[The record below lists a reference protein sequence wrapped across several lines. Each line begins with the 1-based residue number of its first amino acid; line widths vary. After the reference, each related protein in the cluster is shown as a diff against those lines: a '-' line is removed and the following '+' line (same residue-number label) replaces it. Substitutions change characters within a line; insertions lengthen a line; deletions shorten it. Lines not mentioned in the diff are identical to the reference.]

1 MQIEC
6 KFFVS
11 LKMKT
16 NLTLSI
22 DARRK
27 RKDGTCPIIFRLSH
41 HRKTIAIPSGISVPP
56 EYWNQKKRE
65 VKRNYQGVSSV
76 TRLNNLLTKKKT
88 EFTDGINA
96 LEEESR
102 LEGLSITELKNTLS
116 RPSNNVSFFEFTQ
129 TLIDEMKEAKR
140 FGNSR
145 AYQQVYNVVK
155 TFNCKESLRF
165 EEITHRFLKRFETA
179 HLKKGNSINGLSTY
193 LRTIRAIF
201 NKAITHG
208 LVARDRYPFT
218 QYKIKSEPTA
228 KRAISREK
236 IKRILELDLETS
248 SPLFHARNY
257 FICSYLMNGIS
268 FIDMAFLQISKIVDG
283 RIQYRRQKT
292 GKPYDIK
299 ITEQLSPILDF
310 YLSDKKGDDF
320 IFPIIK
326 RTSLENQHR
335 DIRDT
340 RIKYNR
346 RLKEIAKLCDIEET
360 LTSYVSRHSMA
371 TNLIL
376 SDVPINALS
385 KMLGHSDLQTTE
397 IYIKDLPTHIMD
409 EYQER
414 LGI

>member
-1 MQIEC
+1 
-6 KFFVS
+6 
-11 LKMKT
+11 MKT
-16 NLTLSI
+16 NITLSL

-56 EYWNQKKRE
+56 EYWDQKKRE

-76 TRLNNLLTKKKT
+76 TRLNNMLTKKKT
-88 EFTDGINA
+88 EFTDCINA
-96 LEEESR
+96 LEEEGR
-102 LEGLSITELKNTLS
+102 LEGLSILELKNTLS
-116 RPSNNVSFFEFTQ
+116 RPSNSISFFEFTT
-129 TLIDEMKEAKR
+129 TLIAEMKEAKK
-140 FGNSR
+140 FGNAR
-145 AYQQVYNVVK
+145 AYQQVYNVLK
-155 TFNCKESLRF
+155 TFNGTGSLRF
-165 EEITHRFLKRFETA
+165 EEITYQFLKRFETA
-179 HLKKGNSINGLSTY
+179 HLKKGNSINGLSMY
-193 LRTIRAIF
+193 LRTVRAIY
-201 NKAITHG
+201 NKAITQG
-208 LVARDRYPFT
+208 LVAQDRYPFT
-218 QYKIKSEPTA
+218 RYRIKSEPTA
-228 KRAISREK
+228 KRAISKEK
-236 IKRILELDLETS
+236 IKRILELELETA

-268 FIDMAFLQISKIVDG
+268 FIDMAFLRLSNIVDE

-292 GKPYDIK
+292 GKRYDIK

-310 YLSDKKGDDF
+310 YLIDKKDDDF
-320 IFPIIK
+320 IFPVIK
-326 RTSLENQHR
+326 RTKLENQHR
-335 DIRDT
+335 DIRDA

-346 RLKEIAKLCDIEET
+346 RLKEIAKLCDIEEN

-385 KMLGHSDLQTTE
+385 KMLGHSDLQTTQ

-414 LGI
+414 LEI